1 MNRLAYIGIFIAAVL
16 IIMAIFAPLIATHNP
31 IDIPRD
37 AVRNAAPS
45 AEHFFGTDGIGRDVF
60 SRIVYGARISLQ
72 VGIVVVLV
80 SGFIGV
86 IVGSMAGFYGG
97 WVDKILSGYI
107 FNVFL
112 AFPGLLLAIA
122 LAAFVDEAA
131 LLGYLES
138 WIDYLL
144 QATLLKIPV
153 LDAFAQRFID
163 VSLTESVLN
172 FFGRGLFKILL
183 ALCIIGWVGYA
194 RVMRGQVL
202 KVREYDFVQAARALG
217 ASNMRILF
225 THILPNAIQPLIVQ
239 ASLGMA
245 GAVLSEASLS
255 FLGVGIP
262 PPAPS
267 WGTMIDEARDL
278 TTLYNAPH
286 ALFFPGIAIALT
298 VLAFNFIGDG
308 LREYLD
314 PKQRKR

>member
-1 MNRLAYIGIFIAAVL
+1 MNRLTYIGIFIVVIL
-16 IIMAIFAPLIATHNP
+16 ILTAIFAPWIATHDTTAQNLMM
-31 IDIPRD
+31 RY
-37 AVRNAAPS
+37 APMS
-45 AEHFFGTDGIGRDVF
+45 SEHWFGTDSIGRDVF
-60 SRIVYGARISLQ
+60 SRLVFGARISLR
-72 VGIVVVLV
+72 VGIIVVVISASV
-80 SGFIGV
+80 GIFIGA
-86 IVGSMAGFYGG
+86 IAGFYGG

-122 LAAFVDEAA
+122 LVAF
-131 LLGYLES
+131 LG
-138 WIDYLL
+138 
-144 QATLLKIPV
+144 AG
-153 LDAFAQRFID
+153 LDKLI
-163 VSLTESVLN
+163 
-172 FFGRGLFKILL
+172 L
-183 ALCIIGWVGYA
+183 ALCVIGWVGYA

-255 FLGVGIP
+255 FLGLGIP

-267 WGTMIDEARDL
+267 WGTMLEESRGFD
-278 TTLYNAPH
+278 TLFNAPH
-286 ALFFPGIAIALT
+286 VFFFPAIAIALT